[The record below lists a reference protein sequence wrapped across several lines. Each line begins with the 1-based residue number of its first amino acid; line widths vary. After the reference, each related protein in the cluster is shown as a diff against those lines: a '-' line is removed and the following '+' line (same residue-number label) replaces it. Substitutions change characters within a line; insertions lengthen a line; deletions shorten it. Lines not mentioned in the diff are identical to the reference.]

1 MAFNP
6 KGKSLKD
13 VKPAD
18 ISKKS
23 LQKLAKK
30 YNSQTGKKAPF
41 FIQTEFEFADGSK
54 GPLFV
59 FGKLNAFK
67 KEIKEA
73 VSKNPLITV
82 RGLAHMEVAED
93 GKSPLLVLSPV
104 KGKALN
110 KEAAF
115 KKTMKEAFT
124 TAWAAY
130 KVGAEIDE
138 AAAEAAEA
146 AAEAEADDVEGD
158 DVATAAAP
166 KAEAK
171 AAPKA
176 EAPKTEAAADK
187 KQQVLDAYVAK
198 LSQLM
203 PKFEAAMK
211 NGDKETAATLDKE
224 IKAIFAKVQGKK

>member
-13 VKPAD
+13 VQSKD
-18 ISKKS
+18 VSKKS

-41 FIQTEFEFADGSK
+41 FYNAEFEFADGST

-73 VSKNPLITV
+73 VSKNPLTTV
-82 RGLAHMEVAED
+82 RGLSHMEFAED

-115 KKTMKEAFT
+115 KKAMKTAFT
-124 TAWAAY
+124 PAWSAY

-146 AAEAEADDVEGD
+146 AAEAEVEEMEDDAAD
-158 DVATAAAP
+158 ASAAAP
-166 KAEAK
+166 KADAK
-171 AAPKA
+171 AAPKTEAKADSA
-176 EAPKTEAAADK
+176 EAKKDAILKGYVDK
-187 KQQVLDAYVAK
+187 LND
-198 LSQLM
+198 LM
-203 PKFEAAMK
+203 PKLKTLMSEGKKEEANAV
-211 NGDKETAATLDKE
+211 NKE
-224 IKAIFAKVQGKK
+224 IQEIFKKVQGK